1 MFSFLKNE
9 SVATLTLSH
18 EHVQNCMDMRSA
30 DALRDFCE
38 RINNDKTVRAVVLTG
53 QGGDA
58 FCAGVD
64 EEEFQLCDD
73 KQLYMKTVSI
83 ADTIDAIACPVIAA
97 VNGRA
102 SGLGLEMALACDIR
116 MCSQTAR
123 LGMPQVAQGELP
135 WDGGTQR
142 LSRLVGKA
150 KALEMILLGESIDA
164 SEAYRIG
171 LVHKV
176 FSSDTLM
183 DTVQGIARKIARQSP
198 VSLAYAKE
206 AVNKGMDL
214 TLAQGLRL
222 EADLYFLLHTTRD
235 RIEGIEA
242 FREKRRPDFKG
253 T

>member
-1 MFSFLKNE
+1 
-9 SVATLTLSH
+9 
-18 EHVQNCMDMRSA
+18 
-30 DALRDFCE
+30 
-38 RINNDKTVRAVVLTG
+38 
-53 QGGDA
+53 
-58 FCAGVD
+58 
-64 EEEFQLCDD
+64 
-73 KQLYMKTVSI
+73 
-83 ADTIDAIACPVIAA
+83 
-97 VNGRA
+97 
-102 SGLGLEMALACDIR
+102 
-116 MCSQTAR
+116 
-123 LGMPQVAQGELP
+123 MPQVAQGELP

-176 FSSDTLM
+176 FSSDMLM

-222 EADLYFLLHTTRD
+222 EADLYFLLHNTRD